1 MARPKVPSDSRWAVD
16 ALMVLLLVSA
26 VTGLFTGVFHLD
38 SSSGQTPLFFSGD
51 ALWTQA
57 SILQCAEAGLD
68 CLVSSANPRLGAP
81 GVADWADFP
90 RTEKLWW
97 WLGGLLARRF
107 GLGWGT
113 NLLFLGAALGAA
125 LSMYAAARHLRAH
138 PALAAASALLF
149 AFSPYLF
156 TRNIH
161 HLGLTLYLAVP
172 LAILIWRRLAQPRA
186 PTGSARAVL
195 VVGAAFMGAQMVY
208 YAVYFLIGLA
218 VIGVLQALARRA
230 AVARWC
236 ALSAAVTTAVMLLGT
251 QDTLVLAAREGRN
264 PQAVVRDPRDAFHF
278 GLWPEQLVIPSGA
291 HRWGPVRSL
300 VPHYATKFG
309 SRGEYPSPYLGLF
322 GALSLAALLATFAR
336 RQLRRAW
343 GRSRISPRPL
353 GARWSS
359 AAKALW
365 QSPTSRSAGLVLFW
379 VAMTLPWGVLALF
392 GRLTGVAVLRSNN
405 RISIVLLAVA
415 LLWLA
420 HRLSRFTARRGG
432 SLAPWLAGAAVASL
446 GLSEQMPYTD
456 EELDPSHLGRLAQAV
471 GGAREV
477 ARELE
482 RDADSPSLF
491 VYPSQ
496 RFPEDLHPPFGDDY
510 LPFQLSNASVRARWS
525 FGGVAGRR
533 SGDWPAEVAGLPAE
547 DFAASLREAGFTG
560 LVTHRAACD
569 AATCLPRL
577 ADVVSRFPGAR
588 AVEVPGCDWLGWT
601 WALPTTTERPEA
613 STDREPPR
621 RGP

>member
-1 MARPKVPSDSRWAVD
+1 
-16 ALMVLLLVSA
+16 MVLLLVGT

-57 SILQCAEAGLD
+57 SILQCAEAGIE
-68 CLVSSANPRLGAP
+68 CLVNSANPRLGAP

-97 WLGGLLARRF
+97 WIGGLLARRF

-125 LSMYAAARHLRAH
+125 LSMYAAARQLRAH

-172 LAILIWRRLAQPRA
+172 LALLLWRRLAQPSAPAGRTRA
-186 PTGSARAVL
+186 YL
-195 VVGAAFMGAQMVY
+195 LLGAAFMGAQMVY

-218 VIGVLQALARRA
+218 LIGALQALARRA

-236 ALSAAVTTAVMLLGT
+236 ALSAAVTMAVMVLGT
-251 QDTLVLAAREGRN
+251 QDTLALAAREGRN
-264 PQAVVRDPRDAFHF
+264 PHAVVRDPRDAFHF

-291 HRWGPVRSL
+291 HRWAPVQRL
-300 VPHYATKFG
+300 VPLYSTRFG
-309 SRGEYPSPYLGLF
+309 SRGEYPSPYLGLV

-336 RQLRRAW
+336 RQLRRALQPSQPQ
-343 GRSRISPRPL
+343 GL
-353 GARWSS
+353 AARVS
-359 AAKALW
+359 ATAVALW

-432 SLAPWLAGAAVASL
+432 GLAPWLAGAAVASL
-446 GLSEQMPYTD
+446 GLFEQMPYTD
-456 EELDPSHLGRLAQAV
+456 EELDPNHLARLAQAA

-482 RDADSPSLF
+482 RDAASPSLF

-510 LPFQLSNASVRARWS
+510 LPFQLSNASARARWS

-533 SGDWPAEVAGLPAE
+533 SGDWPAEVSVLPPD
-547 DFAASLREAGFTG
+547 DFAAALRDAGFTG

-569 AATCLPRL
+569 ATTCLPRL
-577 ADVVSRFPGAR
+577 ADVVSHFPGAR
-588 AVEVPGCDWLGWT
+588 AIEVPGCDWLGWT
-601 WALPTTTERPEA
+601 WALPAERPEA
-613 STDREPPR
+613 STDTPR
-621 RGP
+621 H